1 MIYGLHDEHPKGLMK
16 SGWVLLTKEVGHDPG
31 NHDGEDFSEWR
42 REGIEPIVRLNNGYG
57 SAGTI
62 PLLQYYGDFATRCA
76 NYVQASQ
83 GCDKWI
89 IGNEPNHSQERPDGV
104 PITASSYV
112 NCFRATR
119 GRIKSVSPLAQVMT
133 APVAVWNVETGDW
146 LEYFDVLMQEEQ
158 DGIALHTYTHGS
170 DPSLITSEAMM
181 DPFQDRRYHFRAYR
195 DFLNR
200 LPDDKRSLPVY
211 ITETDQD
218 VPWLNENKGWVR
230 NAYKEIDQWNKSSWR
245 PKIHCLCLYRWP
257 KYDQWYIDGKSN
269 VILDFYGA
277 QEFGYEVPSE
287 TIPVEPPIEP
297 PNGGGEMIVHDGFE
311 DGFYNQD
318 GIGPIRIPNE
328 WAASWWNGDYDTPHG
343 IQFFRRPEYASKYQT
358 REVYAGDWA
367 ANVFSASSVH
377 NACLFRGFNIGS
389 GRLVTAEVMSMI
401 VGQKGSGHEMRI
413 GIDLTAGLDCWAS
426 TVTWGGW
433 YSTFMDEFEDRAW
446 IRQFVTTRST
456 GDWVTVFLHSRN
468 INYNVWS
475 HAHWDEFVLTV
486 EGDEPE
492 PPIPPDPPDT
502 DDPFDWERL
511 ARAAEVSGAVFAAI
525 CRGQI

>member
-1 MIYGLHDEHPKGLMK
+1 MM
-16 SGWVLLTKEVGHDPG
+16 
-31 NHDGEDFSEWR
+31 
-42 REGIEPIVRLNNGYG
+42 
-57 SAGTI
+57 AI
-62 PLLQYYGDFATRCA
+62 P
-76 NYVQASQ
+76 
-83 GCDKWI
+83 
-89 IGNEPNHSQERPDGV
+89 E
-104 PITASSYV
+104 
-112 NCFRATR
+112 
-119 GRIKSVSPLAQVMT
+119 
-133 APVAVWNVETGDW
+133 
-146 LEYFDVLMQEEQ
+146 
-158 DGIALHTYTHGS
+158 
-170 DPSLITSEAMM
+170 
-181 DPFQDRRYHFRAYR
+181 RYHH
-195 DFLNR
+195 
-200 LPDDKRSLPVY
+200 LPTY
-211 ITETDQD
+211 ITETNQNQS
-218 VPWLNENKGWVR
+218 WLDENNGWVKA
-230 NAYKEIDQWNKSSWR
+230 AYKEINDWNQGDGQ
-245 PKIHCLCLYRWP
+245 KIHCLILYRWP
-257 KYDQWYIDGKSN
+257 KFDQYHIDGKGK
-269 VILDFYGA
+269 VQDDFREA
-277 QEFGYEVPSE
+277 QAFEYHIGEP
-287 TIPVEPPIEP
+287 EPPIP
-297 PNGGGEMIVHDGFE
+297 PVPPEGGEMIVHDGFE

-328 WAASWWNGDYDTPHG
+328 WAASWWNGD
-343 IQFFRRPEYASKYQT
+343 YQT